1 MLGVEKVR
9 NFLCEKLQVGEEST
23 SGSEEEEEEEEE
35 EEDLFDLCR
44 RRE

>member
-1 MLGVEKVR
+1 MLGVEKLR
-9 NFLCEKLQVGEEST
+9 NFLCEKLQVGEESM

-35 EEDLFDLCR
+35 EEDLFDVCR

>member
-9 NFLCEKLQVGEEST
+9 NFLCEKLQVGEESM
-23 SGSEEEEEEEEE
+23 SGSEEEEEEE

>member
-23 SGSEEEEEEEEE
+23 SGSEEEEEEE
-35 EEDLFDLCR
+35 DLFDLCR